1 MEDGSMIF
9 YLFLIIIIVQ
19 RVSELVIARRNEAH
33 MKSMGGEE
41 HGRDHYPLIV
51 AVHLLFLLSF
61 TLEVIVFNK
70 EVSPLWMMIL
80 PVILITQII
89 RYWAVFS
96 LGVFWNTKII
106 IVPDLEVVAKGPYRF
121 MRHPNYLVVAVEILF
136 LPIFFQAY
144 ATAILFTVLNAAI
157 LTIRIRAEEKA
168 LMQHT
173 DYKKSFINKRRFIPG
188 KEEP

>member
-1 MEDGSMIF
+1 MF

-19 RVSELVIARRNEAH
+19 RVSELFIAKRNETH

-41 HGRDHYPLIV
+41 HGGEHYPLIV

-61 TLEVIVFNK
+61 TLEVMIFNK
-70 EVSPLWMMIL
+70 EISPLWMMIL
-80 PVILITQII
+80 PIILITQVI

-96 LGVFWNTKII
+96 LGPFWNTKII
-106 IVPDLEVVAKGPYRF
+106 IVPGLEVVAKGPYRF

-136 LPIFFQAY
+136 LPILFQAY

-157 LTIRIRAEEKA
+157 LSIRIPAEENA
-168 LMQHT
+168 LMKHT

-188 KEEP
+188 KEET

>member
-1 MEDGSMIF
+1 MDDGCMIF

-19 RVSELVIARRNEAH
+19 RVSELFIARRNETY

-61 TLEVIVFNK
+61 TIEVIVFNK

-80 PVILITQII
+80 PIILITQII

-96 LGVFWNTKII
+96 LGPFWNTKII

-157 LTIRIRAEEKA
+157 LTIRISAEEKA

>member
-1 MEDGSMIF
+1 MF

-19 RVSELVIARRNEAH
+19 RVSELLIARRNEAH

-41 HGRDHYPLIV
+41 HCRDHYPLIV

-61 TLEVIVFNK
+61 TLEVIVLNK
-70 EVSPLWMMIL
+70 EVSPLWMIIL
-80 PVILITQII
+80 PIILITQVI

-96 LGVFWNTKII
+96 LGTFWNTKII

-157 LTIRIRAEEKA
+157 LTIRIPAEEKA

-173 DYKKSFINKRRFIPG
+173 DYKKSFINKKRFIPG

>member
-1 MEDGSMIF
+1 MEDGCMIF

-19 RVSELVIARRNEAH
+19 RVSELFIARRNEAH

-61 TLEVIVFNK
+61 TLEVI
-70 EVSPLWMMIL
+70 
-80 PVILITQII
+80 TQII

-96 LGVFWNTKII
+96 LGAFWNTKII

-121 MRHPNYLVVAVEILF
+121 MRHPNYLVVTVEILF

-173 DYKKSFINKRRFIPG
+173 DYKGEFLSDCPSLTSRFRISC
-188 KEEP
+188 

>member
-1 MEDGSMIF
+1 MEDGCMIF

-19 RVSELVIARRNEAH
+19 RVSELFIARRNETY
-33 MKSMGGEE
+33 MKRMGGEE

-80 PVILITQII
+80 PIILITQII

-96 LGVFWNTKII
+96 LGPFWNTKII

-157 LTIRIRAEEKA
+157 LTIRIPAEEKA

>member
-1 MEDGSMIF
+1 MIF
-9 YLFLIIIIVQ
+9 YFFLIIIIVQ
-19 RVSELVIARRNEAH
+19 RVSELFIARRNEAH

-89 RYWAVFS
+89 RYWAVVS
-96 LGVFWNTKII
+96 LGAFWNTKII

-144 ATAILFTVLNAAI
+144 ATAILFTVLNAAV
-157 LTIRIRAEEKA
+157 LTIRIREEEKA

-173 DYKKSFINKRRFIPG
+173 DYKKSFLNKRRFIPG